1 MEQMTEYNSKGK
13 MKMSQWMRTIPQGVT
28 AEVGCST
35 FRDYHNKKNVAY
47 YTGRLDG
54 VRYSCKWNE
63 KKGVMHITNLGARE
77 SKEASL

>member
-1 MEQMTEYNSKGK
+1 MEQMTEYNSK

-47 YTGRLDG
+47 YAGRLDG
-54 VRYSCKWNE
+54 VRYS
-63 KKGVMHITNLGARE
+63 VQSI
-77 SKEASL
+77 

>member
-1 MEQMTEYNSKGK
+1 MEQMTEYNSK

-47 YTGRLDG
+47 YTGRTTFTSSRPSFI
-54 VRYSCKWNE
+54 VPP
-63 KKGVMHITNLGARE
+63 ITALA
-77 SKEASL
+77 A